1 MVSERNKGNL
11 EKLIALIEA
20 RDQGEKLADFVE
32 GLLHGEIVYEDLQ
45 EEFDEK
51 FEPRG
56 EFDDA
61 LDSSDAIY
69 FAILEAAISLCRS
82 GDNHNASRIFT
93 VLSIGDETLCW
104 NVKRFVSWSAFSSSK
119 TSVFFNED
127 FARR

>member
-1 MVSERNKGNL
+1 MIPEKYKGNL
-11 EKLIALIEA
+11 EKLIELIEA
-20 RDQGEKLADFVE
+20 RDKGEKLADFVE
-32 GLLHGEIVYEDLQ
+32 GLLHGDIDYQCLQ

-61 LDSSDAIY
+61 LLSGDAIY

-82 GDNHNASRIFT
+82 GDNHNSSRIFS
-93 VLSIGDETLCW
+93 VLSKNDEGLCW
-104 NVKRFVSWSAFSSSK
+104 NVQSFVSWGPPWGM

-127 FARR
+127 FVRR

>member
-1 MVSERNKGNL
+1 MIPKKYKGNL

-20 RDQGEKLADFVE
+20 RDDGEELADFVE
-32 GLLHGEIVYEDLQ
+32 GLLHGEINYQYLQ

-61 LDSSDAIY
+61 LRSGDAIY

-93 VLSIGDETLCW
+93 VLSKGDETLCW
-104 NVKRFVSWSAFSSSK
+104 SVKRFVSWGPSWGQ

-127 FARR
+127 FVRR